1 MKKLLLLGA
10 GLLSLCTVG
19 LTTAKAGP
27 DDNYYRRG
35 DDNYYRPRPEYRER
49 HYDERVYYPR
59 HRVVVREYCAPRY
72 YVDDCPPRYYHR
84 RPRVGFFLPLPPLP
98 LPPF

>member
-1 MKKLLLLGA
+1 MKKLLLVGA

-27 DDNYYRRG
+27 DDYRG
-35 DDNYYRPRPEYRER
+35 DSYRSRSDYRER
-49 HYDERVYYPR
+49 CDYYPR
-59 HRVVVREYCAPRY
+59 HRVVVHECYAPRY
-72 YVDDCPPRYYHR
+72 YVEDCGPRYYHR
-84 RPRVGFFLPLPPLP
+84 RPHVSFFLPLPPLP